1 MCCQLSVSP
10 PSSDRCATPPPL
22 ASLWLVLLASLACIR
37 KYICV
42 KSVPSKFYRP
52 VWFIYVSPNQ
62 TAPWLLAYRTYPLH
76 SRSRV

>member
-42 KSVPSKFYRP
+42 KSVPSKLYRP
-52 VWFIYVSPNQ
+52 V
-62 TAPWLLAYRTYPLH
+62 
-76 SRSRV
+76 